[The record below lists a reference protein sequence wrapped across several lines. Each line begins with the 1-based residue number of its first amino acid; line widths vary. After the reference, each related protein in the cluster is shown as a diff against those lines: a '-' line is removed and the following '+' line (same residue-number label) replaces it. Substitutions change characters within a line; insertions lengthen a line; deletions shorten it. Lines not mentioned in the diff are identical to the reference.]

1 MSNIRVRFAPSPT
14 GHLHI
19 GSART
24 ALFNWLFARATG
36 GSFIL
41 RIEDTDALRSKKEY
55 LDSILR
61 DLRWLGLDWDEG
73 PSGLC
78 GPSGPDKGGDFGPYF
93 QMQRLDIYKKYADEL
108 LSRGRAYYCFCSKE
122 ELEKQ
127 REEKA
132 KLKQD
137 TGYTGK
143 CRILSKDEADKLIK
157 EGRRPVIRFKVS
169 EGVTSFKDIVRG
181 DVEFNN
187 NIIEDFVIIKSDGI
201 PVYNFAAVIDDYLMK
216 ITHII
221 RGDEHI
227 SNTPRQIM
235 IAGALGFSPPEF
247 AHIPIVLN
255 PDKTKLSKRT
265 GASNLQ
271 DFENMGYIPQGLI
284 NFLSLL
290 GWSYGDDAD
299 IMKTEEIIKK
309 FSLDRIINH
318 PAVFD
323 DKKLDAVNA
332 SHIRMLADAEL
343 VKLLKDFGK
352 DKLNTQVDE
361 VILTK
366 AAVLYKERIKTLKE
380 FFDKTDFLFGD
391 IKEYDAKGVE
401 KYFKADFLKE
411 GFEKIIKE
419 FSVLENF
426 NAENTEK
433 VIRTIAESLNIGA
446 GKLIHPLRL
455 AVSGKTETAGLFEI
469 LEILG
474 KDNVLD
480 RIEKIISAG

>member
-1 MSNIRVRFAPSPT
+1 MTNTRVRFAPSPT

-41 RIEDTDALRSKKEY
+41 RIEDTDILRSKKEY

-61 DLRWLGLDWDEG
+61 DLRWLGLNWDEG
-73 PSGLC
+73 PSGPC
-78 GPSGPDKGGDFGPYF
+78 CPDKDGDFGPYF
-93 QMQRLDIYKKYADEL
+93 QMERLSTYKKYADEL
-108 LSRGRAYYCFCSKE
+108 LAGGKAYYCFCSKE
-122 ELEKQ
+122 ELERQ

-137 TGYTGK
+137 TGYSGK
-143 CRILSKDEADKLIK
+143 CRALSKDEADKLIK
-157 EGRRPVIRFKVS
+157 EGGKPVIRFKVS
-169 EGVTSFKDIVRG
+169 EGITSFKDIVRG

-235 IAGALGFSPPEF
+235 IATSLGFPVPQF

-255 PDKTKLSKRT
+255 PDKTKLSKRA

-332 SHIRMLADAEL
+332 SHIRMLADADL
-343 VKLLKDFGK
+343 IKLLKCFGK
-352 DKLNTQVDE
+352 DKLNIEVDE
-361 VILTK
+361 AILTK
-366 AAVLYKERIKTLKE
+366 AAALYKERIKTLKD
-380 FFDKTDFLFGD
+380 FFDKTDFLFGEV
-391 IKEYDAKGVE
+391 KEYDAKGVE
-401 KYFKADFLKE
+401 KYFKADFFKE
-411 GFEKIIKE
+411 GFERIIKE
-419 FSVLENF
+419 FGLLENF
-426 NAENTEK
+426 DAENTEK
-433 VIRTIAESLNIGA
+433 VIRTIAETLTIGA
-446 GKLIHPLRL
+446 GKLIHPVRL

-474 KDNVLD
+474 KDKTIK

>member
-1 MSNIRVRFAPSPT
+1 MVNVRVRFAPSPT

-61 DLRWLGLDWDEG
+61 DLKWLGLSWDEG
-73 PSGLC
+73 PG
-78 GPSGPDKGGDFGPYF
+78 GPSGPGGPDIGRDFGPYF
-93 QMQRLDIYKKYADEL
+93 QMERLHTYKKYADEL
-108 LSRGRAYYCFCSKE
+108 LSCGKAYYCFCSKE
-122 ELEKQ
+122 ELELQ

-137 TGYTGK
+137 TGYAGK
-143 CRILSKDEADKLIK
+143 CRALSKEEIDKFIK
-157 EGRRPVIRFKVS
+157 EGRKPVIRFKVS

-181 DVEFNN
+181 VVEFNN
-187 NIIEDFVIIKSDGI
+187 NTIEDFVIIKSDGI

-235 IAGALGFSPPEF
+235 IAGALGFSLPEF

-255 PDKTKLSKRT
+255 PDKTKLSKRA

-284 NFLSLL
+284 NFLCLL

-299 IMKTEEIIKK
+299 IMRTEEIIRK
-309 FSLDRIINH
+309 FSLERIINH

-343 VKLLKDFGK
+343 IKMLKEFGK
-352 DKLNTQVDE
+352 DKLNIEVDE
-361 VILTK
+361 AILTR
-366 AAVLYKERIKTLKE
+366 AAVLYKERIKTLKD
-380 FFDKTDFLFGD
+380 FFNKTGFLFGG
-391 IKEYDAKGVE
+391 IKEYDPKGIE

-411 GFEKIIKE
+411 GFERIIKE

-433 VIRTIAESLNIGA
+433 VIRTIAETLNISA
-446 GKLIHPLRL
+446 GKLIHSLRL

-474 KDNVLD
+474 KDKVVE
-480 RIEKIISAG
+480 RIKKIISAG